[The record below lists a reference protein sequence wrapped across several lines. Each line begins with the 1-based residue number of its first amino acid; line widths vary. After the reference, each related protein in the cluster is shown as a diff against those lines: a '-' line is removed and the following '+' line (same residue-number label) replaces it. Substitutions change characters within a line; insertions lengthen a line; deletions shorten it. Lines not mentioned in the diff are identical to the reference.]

1 MHLEN
6 RLIAMLDVLGLANQ
20 ISEPNELE
28 KVIERYKSL
37 IKVAREQISEQE
49 TVKGSIEPKVYN
61 FEVGEFVFDTV
72 VLVSYPVDVK
82 SSCKFI
88 LAVKKLMQL
97 FAKENMPLRGCVG
110 LGDYVSD
117 KETNIFLS
125 NIFKQ
130 LSAEEKEQQWSG
142 CILLE
147 GVESLL
153 VDNLMG
159 MVPAT
164 PKSSDVIHKLHIPTK
179 SNMEGSRWCVNWS
192 FGLSDQDIE
201 SILTYMQGDKVKQIN
216 TKQYFEEINS
226 MADDSKTLPAE
237 FSPATKLKTMK
248 TRSSMLIHF
257 EDANGVQVKPGCND
271 WQLFVD

>member
-1 MHLEN
+1 
-6 RLIAMLDVLGLANQ
+6 MLDVLGLANQ
-20 ISEPNELE
+20 VSEPSELE

-37 IKVAREQISEQE
+37 IKVAREEISEQV

-110 LGDYVSD
+110 LGDYISD
-117 KETNIFLS
+117 EETNIFLS

-130 LSAEEKEQQWSG
+130 LSAEEKEQEWSG
-142 CILLE
+142 CIFLE

-153 VDNLMG
+153 VENLMG
-159 MVPAT
+159 GEPET

-179 SNMEGSRWCVNWS
+179 KPNKLGSRWCVNWS

-201 SILTYMQGDKVKQIN
+201 SILTYMQGNKVKQTN
-216 TKQYFEEINS
+216 TKQYFEDINS

-237 FSPATKLKTMK
+237 FSPAIKLKTMK

-257 EDANGVQVKPGCND
+257 EDADCVQVRPGCND